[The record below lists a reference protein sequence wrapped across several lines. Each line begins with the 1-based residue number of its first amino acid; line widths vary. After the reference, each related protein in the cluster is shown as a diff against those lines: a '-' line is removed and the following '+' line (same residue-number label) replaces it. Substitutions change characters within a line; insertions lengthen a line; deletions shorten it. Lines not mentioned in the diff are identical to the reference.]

1 MNKEKYID
9 LINQSVKNPENAPSY
24 MNDLISEIEKDSK
37 EFENLNTINKE
48 NQRKIRE
55 LQDTNMKLFLSQTTQ
70 QEEEPE
76 EKEKTQDEII
86 EDFIKELKG
95 ENN

>member
-1 MNKEKYID
+1 MDKNKYID
-9 LINQSVKNPENAPSY
+9 LINQSIKNPENAPNY

-37 EFENLNTINKE
+37 EFENLNTINEE
-48 NQRKIRE
+48 NQKKIRE
-55 LQDTNMKLFLSQTTQ
+55 LQDTNMKLFLSQTITKEVEQ
-70 QEEEPE
+70 E
-76 EKEKTQDEII
+76 EKELTPDEII